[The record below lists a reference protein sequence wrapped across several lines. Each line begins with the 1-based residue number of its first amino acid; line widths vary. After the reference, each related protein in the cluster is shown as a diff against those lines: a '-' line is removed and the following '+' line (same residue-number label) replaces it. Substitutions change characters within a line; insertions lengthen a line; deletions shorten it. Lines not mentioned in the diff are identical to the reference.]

1 MTPERVRAIRDSA
14 GLSIRELARELNIAP
29 RSLRRW
35 EAGTHPVP
43 DDVIADLEWIERD
56 QR

>member
-1 MTPERVRAIRDSA
+1 MTPDRVRSIRDSA
-14 GLSIRELARELNIAP
+14 GLSVRELARELNVAP

-43 DDVIADLEWIERD
+43 DDVAADLEWIERD
-56 QR
+56 QG

>member
-1 MTPERVRAIRDSA
+1 MRPERVRAIRDSA